1 MQEFLDWLSPIWKPH
16 PGQLAFLE
24 AKAKTK
30 VLACGRRW
38 GKPTPAPSKSS
49 ANSLTINHAANS
61 SSPPPKPKRR

>member
-38 GKPTPAPSKSS
+38 GKTDACAVQILSK
-49 ANSLTINHAANS
+49 LTTTNHAASS